1 MSIVKVDME
10 KIRPVQWI
18 KYLIPRLLALVI
30 VLNGILYIL
39 TTMLASVDD
48 SFFLKAVHDADYV
61 LNATTTRHLS
71 GLVGLF
77 FGFYLIIIG
86 KGLFHRY
93 RRSWWMA
100 VITLTLLIFNSFTLT
115 AIPALGYLSI
125 GLLVFMLASY
135 RLFPEH
141 PPYALMSYQKI
152 VAWLSILLAVAYSV
166 LGCYMLRSE
175 FNNLK
180 TWTDAVYFTFVTFS
194 TVGYGDISPITQNA
208 KYFTVSIIVIGLGSF
223 ATALSF
229 IIGPMIEL
237 RMKGVMNIMK
247 KVTDLSNHVILCGYT
262 AVSKALIADLEKDEI
277 PFVFIEKRADAV
289 LELQNLGYKI
299 IPGTSSQTASFEQAR
314 LEKATAV
321 ICAYDDDADNILAI
335 LTINGLLQ
343 THPNN
348 KLKIMARIEH
358 EENIDKVKSL
368 NVDHIVSPATMAAQA
383 LMDVYNA

>member
-1 MSIVKVDME
+1 MLVENEQQIRKSNMSIGKVDMK

-18 KYLIPRLLALVI
+18 KYLVPRLLALVI

-86 KGLFHRY
+86 KGLFRRY

-135 RLFPEH
+135 RLFPER

-247 KVTDLSNHVILCGYT
+247 KVTDLNNHVILCGYT

-277 PFVFIEKRADAV
+277 PFVFIEK
-289 LELQNLGYKI
+289 
-299 IPGTSSQTASFEQAR
+299 
-314 LEKATAV
+314 
-321 ICAYDDDADNILAI
+321 
-335 LTINGLLQ
+335 
-343 THPNN
+343 
-348 KLKIMARIEH
+348 
-358 EENIDKVKSL
+358 VKSL